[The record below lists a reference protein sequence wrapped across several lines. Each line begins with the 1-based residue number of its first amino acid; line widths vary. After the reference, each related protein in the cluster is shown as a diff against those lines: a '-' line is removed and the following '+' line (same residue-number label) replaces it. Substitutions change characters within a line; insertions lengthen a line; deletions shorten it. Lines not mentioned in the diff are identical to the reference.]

1 MVRPMVLDFQDDP
14 TSEHVDDQY
23 LFGESLLVAP
33 VLDERDRR
41 RVWFPAG
48 DWVDFWTGEVVSGP
62 AHRVVEAPL
71 EVLPLWVRAGA
82 VLPLGPVQQH
92 TSERALDPL
101 TLHVYA
107 PAESGGYVVRT
118 DAGEIAVTYENQGG
132 VLDVTVQGAPGE
144 VAVEVHGGPAL
155 EVRVS
160 A

>member
-23 LFGESLLVAP
+23 LLGESLLVAP
-33 VLDERDRR
+33 VLDERDAR

-48 DWVDFWTGEVVSGP
+48 SWVDFWTGEVVTGP
-62 AHRVVEAPL
+62 VHRVVRAPL
-71 EVLPLWVRAGA
+71 EVLPLYVRAGA
-82 VLPLGPVQQH
+82 VLPMGPVQQH
-92 TSERALDPL
+92 TAERALDPL

-107 PAESGGYVVRT
+107 PAESGGYAIRT
-118 DAGEIAVTYENQGG
+118 DAGETAVTYRRDEG
-132 VLDVTVQGAPGE
+132 VLHVSVEGAPGE
-144 VAVEVHGGPAL
+144 VAVEVHGGPEL